1 VCSLRRLLALSVL
14 ALTIF
19 LLVSTLVLQGSI
31 YIEPRQYETRQYVT
45 SESNRR
51 LVFNINNELELIV
64 EAPLEVML
72 GARALISISL
82 HATRKDIV
90 VQTLNVL
97 LYYEGAGIPGIP
109 YTSYYYT
116 TPIEVRANSTWTD
129 AIALYGWARGPV
141 IMRIDLVYDSSK
153 TFRAEF
159 VVTVIK
165 AFTYEQLLEQYIQAL
180 RDNIQALRDNI
191 ELRRTVAY
199 LKDELEY
206 CRREQYRLREL
217 LVNMTAECGRLVS
230 DVERRCEE
238 RTSSLEVEKARLMGE
253 LDRCELAYRDL
264 FNYYNEL
271 LKVFEGLRA
280 DSGRAW
286 MRVAELEGVLNTSL
300 AGNVALSIALALL
313 AVFAFKRRAH

>member
-1 VCSLRRLLALSVL
+1 LRRLLALSVL

-19 LLVSTLVLQGSI
+19 LLVSTLVLQGSNKI
-31 YIEPRQYETRQYVT
+31 YIEVRQYETRQYVT
-45 SESNRR
+45 SESKRR

-72 GARALISISL
+72 GARALINISL
-82 HATRKDIV
+82 HATQKDIV

-109 YTSYYYT
+109 YTNYYYT

-129 AIALYGWARGPV
+129 AIALDGWPPGPV
-141 IMRIDLVYDSSK
+141 IMRINLVYDSNK

-165 AFTYEQLLEQYIQAL
+165 VFKYEQLLEQH
-180 RDNIQALRDNI
+180 IQALRDNI

-217 LVNMTAECGRLVS
+217 LINTTAECGRLVS
-230 DVERRCEE
+230 DVERKCEE
-238 RTSSLEVEKARLMGE
+238 RTSSLEAEKARLMGE
-253 LDRCELAYRDL
+253 LDKCRLVYRDL

-271 LKVFEGLRA
+271 LKTFEELRA
-280 DSGRAW
+280 DSRRAW
-286 MRVAELEGVLNTSL
+286 MRVTELEGVLNTSL
-300 AGNVALSIALALL
+300 AGNIALSIALALL
-313 AVFAFKRRAH
+313 AVFTFKRRAH

>member
-1 VCSLRRLLALSVL
+1 LRRLLALSVL

-19 LLVSTLVLQGSI
+19 LLVSTLVLQGSNKI
-31 YIEPRQYETRQYVT
+31 CAEGRQYETRLYVI

-51 LVFNINNELELIV
+51 LVFNINNELELVV
-64 EAPLEVML
+64 EAPLKVML
-72 GARALISISL
+72 RARAFIDISL
-82 HATRKDIV
+82 RATQKDIV
-90 VQTLNVL
+90 VRRLDVS
-97 LYYEGAGIPGIP
+97 LYHEGAGIRHACF
-109 YTSYYYT
+109 YVV
-116 TPIEVRANSTWTD
+116 PIEVRANSTWID
-129 AIALYGWARGPV
+129 AIALYGWAPGPV
-141 IMRIDLVYDSSK
+141 TMHIDLVYDSNK

-165 AFTYEQLLEQYIQAL
+165 VFTYEQLLEQY
-180 RDNIQALRDNI
+180 IQALRDNI

-217 LVNMTAECGRLVS
+217 LINTTAECGRLVS

-238 RTSSLEVEKARLMGE
+238 RTSSLEAERARLMGE
-253 LDRCELAYRDL
+253 LDKCELAYRDL

-271 LKVFEGLRA
+271 LKTFEELRA

-286 MRVAELEGVLNTSL
+286 MRVTELEGVLNTSL
-300 AGNVALSIALALL
+300 AGNIALSIALALL
-313 AVFAFKRRAH
+313 AVFTFKRRAH

>member
-1 VCSLRRLLALSVL
+1 LRRLLALSVL

-19 LLVSTLVLQGSI
+19 LLVSTLVLQGSNKT
-31 YIEPRQYETRQYVT
+31 YIEMRQYETRQYVT
-45 SESNRR
+45 SESKRR

-72 GARALISISL
+72 GAGALINISL
-82 HATRKDIV
+82 HATQKDIV
-90 VQTLNVL
+90 VQTLNVS
-97 LYYEGAGIPGIP
+97 LYYEGAGTRNTI
-109 YTSYYYT
+109 YYVV
-116 TPIEVRANSTWTD
+116 PIEVRANSTWTD
-129 AIALYGWARGPV
+129 AINLYGLAPGPV
-141 IMRIDLVYDSSK
+141 TMHINLVYDSNK

-159 VVTVIK
+159 VVTVIEV
-165 AFTYEQLLEQYIQAL
+165 FTYEQLLEQY
-180 RDNIQALRDNI
+180 IQALRDNI

-217 LVNMTAECGRLVS
+217 LINTTAECGRLVS

-238 RTSSLEVEKARLMGE
+238 RTSSLEAEKARLMGE
-253 LDRCELAYRDL
+253 LDRCELVYRDL

-271 LKVFEGLRA
+271 LKTFEELRA

-286 MRVAELEGVLNTSL
+286 MRVTELEGVLNTSL
-300 AGNVALSIALALL
+300 AGNIALSIALALL
-313 AVFAFKRRAH
+313 AVFTFKRRAH